1 LSYFNRVEPEF
12 GLNLSSGFDQPAAR
26 HFLREWHRPA
36 SAVAAQWH
44 LSGVERSAVS
54 WEDGSPLIPA
64 EARPESETLVMTY
77 RAPINDMLLALN
89 HGAGLLAAVKAG
101 HYGDFDHDIAAAV
114 LEEAG
119 RFASDVLAPLNAV
132 GDEHGIKLDG
142 SNVTTAPGWPDAYKR
157 WTQAG
162 WNAVSGPEA
171 FGGQGLPLAINAVCT
186 EIWSA
191 SNIAFGLCPLLTLSA
206 IEALDAHGSD
216 ELKKIYLEKLVSGEW
231 PGTMQLTEPQA
242 GSDVGALRTRAERAS
257 DGSYRITG
265 TKIFITYGDH
275 DMSDNI
281 VHFVL
286 ARLPDAPAG
295 TKGISLFLIPKFLV
309 NTDGSLG
316 ARNDIYVSGI
326 EHKLGMHAAPTCT
339 MTMGDHGG
347 AIGYLVGEENRG
359 MHCMFTMMNQARLG
373 VGLEGVGIA
382 DRAYQQALAFAQER
396 RQGRAVGK
404 KGDGSDPIIV
414 HPDVKRMLMQMR
426 ALTAA
431 ARTICYATAVAL
443 DISVRATDARTRSL
457 AAARGALLT
466 PIAKAFST
474 DIGNEVASLGV
485 QIHGGMGF
493 IEETGA
499 AQHFRDARIT
509 PIYEGTNGIQSI
521 DLVTRKLAANGGEA
535 VWALLDE
542 LKGIVGQVE
551 ASNDPAFGTT
561 GTKLRDALASL
572 ERTSRWLLERV
583 GSAPNDALAGATPY
597 LKLFGSTLGGCT
609 LAAEA
614 LAARSLGE
622 GDPQRYVTLARFFA
636 ENISVQAPSLERTVI
651 DSAEAVNGADA
662 VLLG

>member
-1 LSYFNRVEPEF
+1 
-12 GLNLSSGFDQPAAR
+12 
-26 HFLREWHRPA
+26 
-36 SAVAAQWH
+36 
-44 LSGVERSAVS
+44 
-54 WEDGSPLIPA
+54 
-64 EARPESETLVMTY
+64 MTY
-77 RAPINDMLLALN
+77 RAPISDMLLALN
-89 HGAGLLAAVKAG
+89 HGAGLQAAVKAG

-119 RFASDVLAPLNAV
+119 RFAADVLAPLNV
-132 GDEHGIKLDG
+132 IGDEHGIKLDDG
-142 SNVTTAPGWPDAYKR
+142 KVTTAPGWPDAYKR
-157 WTQAG
+157 WTEAG

-216 ELKKIYLEKLVSGEW
+216 DLKKIYLEKLVSGEW

-265 TKIFITYGDH
+265 TKIFITYGEH
-275 DMSDNI
+275 DMSDSI

-309 NTDGSLG
+309 NADGSLG
-316 ARNDIYVSGI
+316 ARNDIFASGI

-347 AIGYLVGEENRG
+347 AIGYLIGEENRG
-359 MHCMFTMMNQARLG
+359 MSCMFTMMNQARLG

-404 KGDGSDPIIV
+404 KGEGSDPIIV

-443 DISVRATDARTRSL
+443 DVSVRATDAKTRSL

-474 DIGNEVASLGV
+474 DIGNEVTSLGV
-485 QIHGGMGF
+485 QVHGGMGF

-499 AQHFRDARIT
+499 AQHYRDARIT
-509 PIYEGTNGIQSI
+509 AIYEGTNGIQSI
-521 DLVTRKLAANGGEA
+521 YLVTRKLAANNGEA

-542 LKGIVGQVE
+542 LAGIVKRVE
-551 ASNDPAFGTT
+551 VSNDPAFGTT

-572 ERTSRWLLERV
+572 DRTSRWLLERV
-583 GSAPNDALAGATPY
+583 ASAPNEALAGATPY
-597 LKLFGSTLGGCT
+597 LRLFGSTLGGCM
-609 LAAEA
+609 LANEA
-614 LAARSLGE
+614 LAARTLGE

-636 ENISVQAPSLERTVI
+636 ENVSVQAASLERTVM

>member
-1 LSYFNRVEPEF
+1 
-12 GLNLSSGFDQPAAR
+12 
-26 HFLREWHRPA
+26 
-36 SAVAAQWH
+36 
-44 LSGVERSAVS
+44 
-54 WEDGSPLIPA
+54 
-64 EARPESETLVMTY
+64 MTY

-89 HGAGLLAAVKAG
+89 HGAGLEAALKAG
-101 HYGDFDHDIAAAV
+101 HYGDFDGDIAGAI

-119 RFASDVLAPLNAV
+119 RFASDVLAPLNRV
-132 GDEHGIKLDG
+132 GDEHGIKLEDG
-142 SNVTTAPGWPDAYKR
+142 NVTTAPGWPDAYKR
-157 WTQAG
+157 WTEAG

-191 SNIAFGLCPLLTLSA
+191 ANISFGLCPLLTLSA
-206 IEALDAHGSD
+206 IEALQAHGSE
-216 ELKKIYLEKLVSGEW
+216 ELKKIYLGKLISGEW

-242 GSDVGALRTRAERAS
+242 GSDVGALRTRAERTS
-257 DGSYRITG
+257 DGTYRIKG

-309 NTDGSLG
+309 NPDGSLG
-316 ARNDIYVSGI
+316 QRNDIYASGI

-347 AIGYLVGEENRG
+347 AIGYLIGEENRG
-359 MHCMFTMMNQARLG
+359 MHCMFTMMNQARLA

-382 DRAYQQALAFAQER
+382 DRAYQQALAYARER

-404 KGDGSDPIIV
+404 SGEGSDPIIV

-431 ARTICYATAVAL
+431 ARSICYATAVAL
-443 DISVRATDARTRSL
+443 DIAVRAKDAKTR
-457 AAARGALLT
+457 AQATARGALLT

-474 DIGNEVASLGV
+474 DISNEVTSIGV

-499 AQHFRDARIT
+499 AQHYRDARIT

-521 DLVTRKLAANGGEA
+521 DLVTRKLAANGGES

-542 LKGIVGQVE
+542 LGTTVEQVE

-561 GTKLRDALASL
+561 GAKLRDALASL
-572 ERTSRWLLERV
+572 ERTSRWLLERLT
-583 GSAPNDALAGATPY
+583 SSPNEALAGATPY
-597 LKLFGSTLGGCT
+597 LRLFGSTLGGCV

-614 LAARSLGE
+614 LAARNIGV
-622 GDPQRYVTLARFFA
+622 GDTQRYVTLARFFA
-636 ENISVQAPSLERTVI
+636 ENISVQAPALEKTVT
-651 DSAEAVNGADA
+651 DSAEAVNRADA

>member
-1 LSYFNRVEPEF
+1 
-12 GLNLSSGFDQPAAR
+12 
-26 HFLREWHRPA
+26 
-36 SAVAAQWH
+36 
-44 LSGVERSAVS
+44 
-54 WEDGSPLIPA
+54 
-64 EARPESETLVMTY
+64 MTY

-89 HGAGLLAAVKAG
+89 HGAGLEAAVKAG
-101 HYGDFDHDIAAAV
+101 HYGDFDSDITAAV

-119 RFASDVLAPLNAV
+119 RFASDVLAPLNRV
-132 GDEHGIKLDG
+132 GDENGIKLAD
-142 SNVTTAPGWPDAYKR
+142 NKVTTAPGWPDAYKR
-157 WTQAG
+157 WTAGG

-171 FGGQGLPLAINAVCT
+171 FGGQGLPLAVNAACT

-206 IEALDAHGSD
+206 IEALAAHGSD

-231 PGTMQLTEPQA
+231 TGTMQLTEPQA
-242 GSDVGALRTRAERAS
+242 GSDVGALRSRADRAP

-275 DMSDNI
+275 DMTDNI

-295 TKGISLFLIPKFLV
+295 TKGISLFLIPKFFV
-309 NTDGSLG
+309 NADGSLG
-316 ARNDIYVSGI
+316 QRNDIYPSGV
-326 EHKLGMHAAPTCT
+326 EHKLGMHASPTCT

-347 AIGYLVGEENRG
+347 ATGYLIGEENRG
-359 MHCMFTMMNQARLG
+359 MLCMFTMMNQARLG

-443 DISVRATDARTRSL
+443 DVSVRASDPKVRAS

-474 DIGNEVASLGV
+474 DIGNEVTSLGIQV
-485 QIHGGMGF
+485 HGGMGF

-499 AQHFRDARIT
+499 AQHYRDARIT
-509 PIYEGTNGIQSI
+509 AIYEGTNGIQSI

-535 VWALLDE
+535 VWALLGE
-542 LKGIVGQVE
+542 LTEIVIRVE
-551 ASNDPAFGTT
+551 TSNDPAFGTT
-561 GTKLRDALASL
+561 GAKLREALVSL
-572 ERTSRWLLERV
+572 DRTSRWLLERV
-583 GSAPNDALAGATPY
+583 ASAPNEALAGATPY
-597 LKLFGSTLGGCT
+597 LRLFGSTLGGCM
-609 LAAEA
+609 LAGEA
-614 LAARSLGE
+614 LAARDLEGA
-622 GDPQRYVTLARFFA
+622 GDPHRYVTLARFFA
-636 ENISVQAPSLERTVI
+636 ENITVQATALERTVI
-651 DSAEAVNGADA
+651 DSADGVNGADA